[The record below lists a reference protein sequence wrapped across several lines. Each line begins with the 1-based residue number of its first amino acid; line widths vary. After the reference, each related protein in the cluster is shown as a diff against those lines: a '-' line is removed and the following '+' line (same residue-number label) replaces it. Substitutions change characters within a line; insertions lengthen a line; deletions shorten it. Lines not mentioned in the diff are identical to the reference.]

1 MAYKY
6 TGMADRATSRAEV
19 AGPADYMMALPP
31 RTCIRLI
38 DMVGW
43 RACILCGCDRA
54 IVVWCSRRRW
64 AKCGISWDLFP
75 RPRRNEYHESV
86 PPDPLP
92 ARIGRPQATGL
103 LLLSM
108 ALLSAGIGVFR
119 AYAPSV
125 DLVHLQ
131 WAGSAT
137 VANKIVHQTAY
148 GPYRVALYYDLAALV
163 PGFTF
168 GLIAADYLGRRVFWT
183 HLMRVAAVAGIW
195 AAAVAG
201 FATSPRMQS
210 C

>member
-1 MAYKY
+1 MQLLFGA
-6 TGMADRATSRAEV
+6 
-19 AGPADYMMALPP
+19 
-31 RTCIRLI
+31 
-38 DMVGW
+38 VG
-43 RACILCGCDRA
+43 
-54 IVVWCSRRRW
+54 RRC
-64 AKCGISWDLFP
+64 AKCGDLAGSLFP

-92 ARIGRPQATGL
+92 ARIGRLQAAGL
-103 LLLSM
+103 LLLSV
-108 ALLSAGIGVFR
+108 ALLAAGIGVFR

-148 GPYRVALYYDLAALV
+148 GQYRMALYYDLAALI

-168 GLIAADYLGRRVFWT
+168 GLIVADYLGWRVFWT
-183 HLMRVAAVAGIW
+183 HPMRAAAVAGIW

-201 FATSPRMQS
+201 LCNVAQDAVLLIVLRHQPMQGVWPFRAAARCLSSSSPCFS
-210 C
+210 